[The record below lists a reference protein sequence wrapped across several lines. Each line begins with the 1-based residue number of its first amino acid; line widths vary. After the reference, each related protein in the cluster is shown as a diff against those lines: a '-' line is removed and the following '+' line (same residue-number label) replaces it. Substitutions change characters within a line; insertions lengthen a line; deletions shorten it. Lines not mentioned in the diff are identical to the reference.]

1 MGDHVA
7 AAMVTPAVA
16 TSMAIL
22 EEAEH
27 VGDGQAVEDFLRLE
41 GVHILDGGKEGGEA
55 EEQTEEAVQASVVD
69 VQYLHHSCRIL
80 LCLKG

>member
-7 AAMVTPAVA
+7 AAVVTPAVTA
-16 TSMAIL
+16 SMAIL

-27 VGDGQAVEDFLRLE
+27 VGDGQAVEDLFRLE
-41 GVHILDGGKEGGEA
+41 GVHILDGGEEGGEA

-69 VQYLHHSCRIL
+69 VQYLHHNCCIL